1 MTLSP
6 SKTCGK
12 QTRLLRKRGDPRLC
26 HRGLRCL
33 QIEVSFLPL
42 NAGLKR
48 LSEAYECLDASRP
61 WLCYWILHSLAL
73 LEALPTLDDDRL
85 RDVVDFLRRCQHP
98 EGGFCGG
105 PGQVPHLAPTYAAV
119 NALCTIGT
127 DEALS
132 VINRQTLA
140 DFIRKMRDPET
151 GMHAHA

>member
-1 MTLSP
+1 MRSHFYHE
-6 SKTCGK
+6 S
-12 QTRLLRKRGDPRLC
+12 
-26 HRGLRCL
+26 
-33 QIEVSFLPL
+33 
-42 NAGLKR
+42 GLKR